1 MVMLGATFVVCAQQ
15 KQDDPRIPS
24 KKDLVTYKLSKKQF
38 IKMDG

>member
-1 MVMLGATFVVCAQQ
+1 MVMLGTTFVVCAQQ